1 MADDLFA
8 QSAAARRVGQPL
20 AERMRPRSLDEFAG
34 QEHLLGPGKLLGQLA
49 AGRPLPSLLL
59 WGPPGTGK
67 TTLARLMAEAVRAHL
82 VSLSA
87 VEAGVKEV
95 REAVAAAAARRDQ
108 YGRRT
113 VLFVDEI
120 HRFSKT
126 QQDALLPHVEAGTVI
141 LIGATTENPSFGVV
155 GALQSRCRVVR
166 LEALTDDVIATIVRR
181 ALADRDRGLGTQ
193 DVRIPDDVI
202 AELATLAGGDARR
215 ALGVLEA
222 AVELARGPAASDP
235 IAVTRDHV
243 AEAAQG
249 RALAYDRAGDE
260 HFAVISA
267 FIKSMRGSDPDAAA
281 YWLTRMLEAGEDP
294 RFLLRRLVIFASEDV
309 GNADPQ
315 ALGVA
320 VAALHAFELVGLPEG
335 ALALTQAAVYLACA
349 PKSNTALTTYAAAR
363 KAVREHGS
371 LPVPAHLRNAPTAL
385 ARAMGHGQGYK
396 YPHDFEGAYVPADYL
411 PDVLRGTALYTPT
424 ESGHEA
430 VIKARLAVLAERKR
444 DA

>member
-1 MADDLFA
+1 MTEDLFA

-20 AERMRPRSLDEFAG
+20 AERMRPRSLAEFSG

-67 TTLARLMAEAVRAHL
+67 TTLARLMAETLRAHL
-82 VSLSA
+82 IGLSA

-108 YGRRT
+108 FGRRT
-113 VLFVDEI
+113 LLFIDEI

-126 QQDALLPHVEAGTVI
+126 QQDALLPHVEAGTVT

-166 LEALTDDVIATIVRR
+166 LEALTDEVIATIVRR
-181 ALADRDRGLGTQ
+181 AVADRDRGLGAL

-202 AELATLAGGDARR
+202 AELAALASGDARR

-222 AVELARGPAASDP
+222 AVELATVAELP
-235 IAVTRDHV
+235 IVVTRDHV

-260 HFAVISA
+260 HYAVISA
-267 FIKSMRGSDPDAAA
+267 FIKSLRGTDPDAAV

-294 RFLLRRLVIFASEDV
+294 RFLLRRLVVFASEDV

-335 ALALTQAAVYLACA
+335 ALALTQATVYLACA
-349 PKSNTALTTYAAAR
+349 PKSNTALTSYAAAR
-363 KAVREHGS
+363 KAVLDHGS
-371 LPVPAHLRNAPTAL
+371 LPVPAVLRNAPTAL
-385 ARAMGHGQGYK
+385 ASSMGHGKGYK
-396 YPHDFEGAYVPADYL
+396 YPHDFEGAYVPTDYL
-411 PDVLRGTALYTPT
+411 PDALVGTPIYTPT
-424 ESGHEA
+424 ESGFEA
-430 VIKARLAVLAERKR
+430 QLKARLAALTDRKR
-444 DA
+444 R